1 MKIMWDEPKRL
12 ANLSKHGL
20 DFRHLDETF
29 FDDALV
35 RPTHSRRWRAIG
47 MSVHGVIAVIFV
59 ALGLEA
65 ISVISMRPAS
75 KQERN
80 LYAEQKEGL

>member
-1 MKIMWDEPKRL
+1 MWDEPKHL

-35 RPTHSRRWRAIG
+35 RPT
-47 MSVHGVIAVIFV
+47 IAD
-59 ALGLEA
+59 AGGPLE
-65 ISVISMRPAS
+65 
-75 KQERN
+75 
-80 LYAEQKEGL
+80 

>member
-1 MKIMWDEPKRL
+1 MKIMWDGPKRL

-20 DFRHLDETF
+20 DVRHLDETF

-35 RPTHSRRWRAIG
+35 RPTHNRRWRAIG
-47 MSVHGVIAVIFV
+47 MNVHGVIAVILV

-65 ISVISMRPAS
+65 ISMRPAS
-75 KQERN
+75 KQERKI
-80 LYAEQKEGL
+80 YAEHKEGL

>member
-1 MKIMWDEPKRL
+1 MKIMWDEPKHL

-35 RPTHSRRWRAIG
+35 RPT
-47 MSVHGVIAVIFV
+47 IAD
-59 ALGLEA
+59 AGGPLE
-65 ISVISMRPAS
+65 
-75 KQERN
+75 
-80 LYAEQKEGL
+80 